1 MYSPDGF
8 ASLVCL
14 MRGECFFL
22 RYQSPFV
29 YIMNLL
35 HGNFIAFF
43 ALQALIWL
51 GLIIGVY
58 FLAKTLRINHLFITP
73 FLLLFSCS
81 FFVDNFVGNFENDF
95 IAIFLFVWSMVFW
108 FGENKILYKLVSMF
122 LVLVGSCFWFWFGY
136 FRLPVLWSGVVE
148 EMWLA
153 QILGWGLLLGVYFV
167 GIIFVLQN
175 KFFND
180 KKLIGVLLFLSF
192 VFPKLWFL
200 AIPGM
205 LLILDFVIK
214 KFITY
219 KNFKFFI
226 TILIFSLI
234 LGQVLRVGLFT
245 FEAWNYPTNSKCYT
259 VDHEYLARLKGISLN
274 YNQASIYEYNKCLI
288 NEGLPNG
295 T

>member
-22 RYQSPFV
+22 SHQAPFV
-29 YIMNLL
+29 YLMNLF

-51 GLIIGVY
+51 GLISGIY
-58 FLAKTLRINHLFITP
+58 FLAKTLKVNHLFLTP

-95 IAIFLFVWSMVFW
+95 IAIFLFVWAMVFW

-122 LVLVGSCFWFWFGY
+122 LVLVGSCFWWWFGY

-245 FEAWNYPTNSKCYT
+245 YEAWNYPTNSKCYT

-274 YNQASIYEYNKCLI
+274 YNQASIYEYDKCLI
-288 NEGLPNG
+288 NEGLHNG